1 MGLVRMI
8 SGTERRR
15 NWRWVAALGLW
26 AVNTSPAYPQET
38 VVQEPDRT
46 VYRKRTTIDF
56 SDVAVE
62 GQLSKPEGS
71 YVLNRRQNSFRTL
84 IRIRDNFLPELQKS
98 VDSL

>member
-1 MGLVRMI
+1 MI

-15 NWRWVAALGLW
+15 SWRWAVAALGLW
-26 AVNTSPAYPQET
+26 AVVTAPAYAQPK

-46 VYRKRTTIDF
+46 IYRKRTTIDF

-71 YVLNRRQNSFRTL
+71 YVLNRRQTSFRTL

>member
-1 MGLVRMI
+1 MHIMEKRMKLRWWGMGVWVI
-8 SGTERRR
+8 
-15 NWRWVAALGLW
+15 VAA
-26 AVNTSPAYPQET
+26 PAYGQSK
-38 VVQEPDRT
+38 VIQEPDRT

-71 YVLNRRQNSFRTL
+71 YVLNRKQTSFRNL

>member
-1 MGLVRMI
+1 MRLRSLAMGL
-8 SGTERRR
+8 
-15 NWRWVAALGLW
+15 WVIVA
-26 AVNTSPAYPQET
+26 TPAYAQT
-38 VVQEPDRT
+38 KVVQEPDRT

-71 YVLNRRQNSFRTL
+71 YVLNRKQTSFRNL